1 MSGPARHGLSRK
13 TPFRVLR
20 VGHGGPVRQPPGVP
34 TAHRHR
40 VERDHRGLKRKSG
53 GTQEHAASAPYCCET
68 ARTDR
73 EGRTS
78 HGWRVWLSRRTDRWL
93 RALRQN
99 EASHPRR
106 QMWPN
111 WQATTSATKPPS
123 PGWVRPDLDLSDR
136 SNGKAPLP
144 SGICQPWQEDRCSAK
159 RAERGAAR
167 CHFIDYPTRQL
178 TAPRPNT
185 HGREWLWTLIEGHTT
200 GRCCRVNGKAC
211 LSGGRGF

>member
-1 MSGPARHGLSRK
+1 MAAVSDRLSQ
-13 TPFRVLR
+13 PFQCPDR
-20 VGHGGPVRQPPGVP
+20 PGM
-34 TAHRHR
+34 
-40 VERDHRGLKRKSG
+40 
-53 GTQEHAASAPYCCET
+53 SAPQNTVSGFAGGACRAGLPATGC
-68 ARTDR
+68 TDSSSAP
-73 EGRTS
+73 GRTRPQGLEAKVRRYTGTRCICPALLRNGADGPQGF
-78 HGWRVWLSRRTDRWL
+78 HRRMCPVATLRRTDRWL

-111 WQATTSATKPPS
+111 WQATASATKPPS

-167 CHFIDYPTRQL
+167 CH
-178 TAPRPNT
+178 
-185 HGREWLWTLIEGHTT
+185 
-200 GRCCRVNGKAC
+200 
-211 LSGGRGF
+211 S